1 MDNPTDLKYTQN
13 HEWVRTEDDNTAVIG
28 ITDFAQGELGDI
40 VFVELEMPGTA
51 VEKDDRLGTIEAV
64 KTVSDIFSAV
74 SGEITEIN
82 DELEEQPEVV
92 NEDPFGE
99 GWMIKV
105 TMDDPSQL
113 EDLMDADEYEEITS

>member
-1 MDNPTDLKYTQN
+1 MDNPTDLKYTKN
-13 HEWVRTEDDNTAVIG
+13 HEWVRTEEDNTAVIG

-74 SGEITEIN
+74 SGEIAEVN

-99 GWMIKV
+99 GWMVKV
-105 TMDDPSQL
+105 TMDEPSQL
-113 EDLMDADEYEEITS
+113 EDLMSADEYEEITS